1 MRSPRCVLVAVPH
14 KLDDLLES
22 VAHALLFRLP
32 CLVLVSSTIDIAALS
47 YEGAVIQALMIGGC
61 NSSRCSLVGA
71 AVAAMH
77 GQQSI
82 PEAWIKKV
90 ERGAEILAA
99 VEHLA

>member
-1 MRSPRCVLVAVPH
+1 MLLLGILSAQFCVLTIVCWWVC
-14 KLDDLLES
+14 
-22 VAHALLFRLP
+22 RLP
-32 CLVLVSSTIDIAALS
+32 CLVLVSSTIDLSALS

-71 AVAAMH
+71 VVAAMQ

-82 PEAWIKKV
+82 PKAWIDKV

>member
-1 MRSPRCVLVAVPH
+1 V
-14 KLDDLLES
+14 
-22 VAHALLFRLP
+22 FRLP
-32 CLVLVSSTIDIAALS
+32 CLVLVSSTIDLAALS
-47 YEGAVIQALMIGGC
+47 YEGAVIQSLMIGGC

-71 AVAAMH
+71 AVAAMQ

-82 PEAWIKKV
+82 PKAWINKV

>member
-1 MRSPRCVLVAVPH
+1 MLLLGILSAQFCVLTIVCWLVC
-14 KLDDLLES
+14 
-22 VAHALLFRLP
+22 RLP
-32 CLVLVSSTIDIAALS
+32 CLVLVSSTIDLSALS

-71 AVAAMH
+71 VVAAMQ

-82 PEAWIKKV
+82 PKAWIDKV